1 MEVRMKQMCVIE
13 FLHVEKMA
21 PINIHRC
28 LVNTGGEQTM
38 STARQRVVHFSS
50 GDSDIKDKPHS
61 GWPCIALTS
70 WNEEYLNL
78 SSQISVEYVE
88 I

>member
-1 MEVRMKQMCVIE
+1 
-13 FLHVEKMA
+13 
-21 PINIHRC
+21 
-28 LVNTGGEQTM
+28 M

-50 GDSDIKDKPHS
+50 GDNDIKDKPHS